1 MIALPS
7 IQALVTIE
15 TLCWTCTISFALPNA
30 LEDFL
35 RLKILVQISKYQLC
49 YETRNELH
57 FKNYLRDLMWVLS
70 LLYLWATQAGGI
82 WVHRSSMKAN
92 QAVDIFF
99 LFFIFLRHH
108 NTHLASLSYT
118 HRLWDPAESSSF
130 KKVFEVFRKIKV
142 DLITVLKGQNVSK
155 FIDHQMD
162 WPGFC

>member
-1 MIALPS
+1 MTALPS

-15 TLCWTCTISFALPNA
+15 TLCWTRTIGFALPNV

-57 FKNYLRDLMWVLS
+57 FKNYLRDLMRVLS

-142 DLITVLKGQNVSK
+142 DLITIPTKLPIKPMA
-155 FIDHQMD
+155 F
-162 WPGFC
+162 